1 MEASRVVAMR
11 RGVRLEALTIVWMLV
26 EAVLSV
32 GAGVAARSVLLT
44 AFGVDSVVELLSGV
58 VLLRRLQGKAGEAV
72 ATRISAVLLIALCA
86 YVVLFSVAGLVLR
99 VMPESSLLGVAV
111 SAVAVVVMPVLAQAK
126 RRVNRV
132 LDSPS
137 LRADIAESITCA
149 YMAGATLAGLVVSMA
164 TGWWW
169 VQYVAALALL
179 VWLVPEAREALRGGE

>member
-1 MEASRVVAMR
+1 MEASRAVAMR
-11 RGVRLEALTIVWMLV
+11 RGVRLEVLTIVWMLV
-26 EAVLSV
+26 EAVLSL
-32 GAGVAARSVLLT
+32 GAGVSARSVLLT
-44 AFGVDSVVELLSGV
+44 AFGLDSVVELLSGIV
-58 VLLRRLQGKAGEAV
+58 VLRRLQGRAGEAV

-86 YVVLFSVAGLVLR
+86 YVVLFSLAGLVLR

-126 RRVNRV
+126 RRVNRT
-132 LDSPS
+132 LESPS

-169 VQYVAALALL
+169 VQYLAALGLL

>member
-1 MEASRVVAMR
+1 MEASRAVAMR
-11 RGVRLEALTIVWMLV
+11 RGVRLETLTIAWMLV
-26 EAVLSV
+26 EAVLSL
-32 GAGVAARSVLLT
+32 GAGVSARSVLLT
-44 AFGVDSVVELLSGV
+44 AFGLDSVVEMLSGIV
-58 VLLRRLQGKAGEAV
+58 VLRRLQGKAGEAV

-86 YVVLFSVAGLVLR
+86 YVVLFSLAGLALR

-126 RRVNRV
+126 RRVNRT
-132 LDSPS
+132 LESPS

-169 VQYVAALALL
+169 VQYVAALGLL

>member
-1 MEASRVVAMR
+1 MEASRAVAMR
-11 RGVRLEALTIVWMLV
+11 RGVRLEVLTIVWMLV
-26 EAVLSV
+26 EAVLSL
-32 GAGVAARSVLLT
+32 GAGVSARSVLLT
-44 AFGVDSVVELLSGV
+44 AFGLDSVVELLSGIV
-58 VLLRRLQGKAGEAV
+58 VLRRLQGRAGEAV

-86 YVVLFSVAGLVLR
+86 YVVLFSLAGLVLR

-126 RRVNRV
+126 RRVNRT
-132 LDSPS
+132 LESPS

-169 VQYVAALALL
+169 VQYLAALALL

>member
-1 MEASRVVAMR
+1 MEASRAGAMR
-11 RGVRLEALTIVWMLV
+11 RGVRLEVLTIAWMLV
-26 EAVLSV
+26 EAVLSL
-32 GAGVAARSVLLT
+32 GAGVSARSVLLT
-44 AFGVDSVVELLSGV
+44 AFGLDSVVELLSGIV
-58 VLLRRLQGKAGEAV
+58 VLRRLQGKAGEAV

-86 YVVLFSVAGLVLR
+86 YVVLFSLAGLVLR

-132 LDSPS
+132 LESPS

-149 YMAGATLAGLVVSMA
+149 FMAGATLAGLVVSMA

-169 VQYVAALALL
+169 VQYVAALGLL

>member
-1 MEASRVVAMR
+1 MR
-11 RGVRLEALTIVWMLV
+11 RGVRLEALTIAWMLV

-32 GAGVAARSVLLT
+32 GAGVSARSVLLT
-44 AFGVDSVVELLSGV
+44 AFGLDSVVELLSGIV
-58 VLLRRLQGKAGEAV
+58 VLRRLQGKAGEAV

-86 YVVLFSVAGLVLR
+86 YVVLFSLAGLVLR

-132 LDSPS
+132 LESPS

-149 YMAGATLAGLVVSMA
+149 FMAGATLAGLVVSMA

-169 VQYVAALALL
+169 VQYVAAISLL

>member
-1 MEASRVVAMR
+1 MEASRAVAMR
-11 RGVRLEALTIVWMLV
+11 RGVRIETLTIAWMLV
-26 EAVLSV
+26 EAVLSL
-32 GAGVAARSVLLT
+32 GAGVSARSVLLT
-44 AFGVDSVVELLSGV
+44 AFGLDSVVELLSGIV
-58 VLLRRLQGKAGEAV
+58 VLRRLQGKAGEAV

-86 YVVLFSVAGLVLR
+86 YVVLFSLAGLVLR
-99 VMPESSLLGVAV
+99 VMPESSLLGIAV

-132 LDSPS
+132 LESPS

-169 VQYVAALALL
+169 VQYVAALGLL